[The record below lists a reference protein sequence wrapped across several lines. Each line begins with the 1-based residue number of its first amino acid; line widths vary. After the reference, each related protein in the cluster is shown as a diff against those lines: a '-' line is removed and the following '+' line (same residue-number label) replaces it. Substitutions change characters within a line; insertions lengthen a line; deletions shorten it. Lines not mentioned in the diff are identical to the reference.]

1 MSQKLWRIFTI
12 IVISVTTL
20 SLFVGGTY
28 FFERFIYTNPL
39 EKTVAQLDGVEQ
51 FTVQQNKEQL
61 LIEVQFK
68 QEGKLRP
75 SFYQLLEEV
84 ERQNKLANTD
94 LIIKIANSPDQ
105 DLGTFCSPASCRY
118 MKPSARGIHPFAGKT
133 HGLVPA
139 KGISYELDLDEQ
151 YVFLTAQKD
160 GKTGYQV
167 IKRAEKASD
176 TETPISVFTIMGEGV
191 FIMKKRLSLASA
203 QDFSLSGLS
212 GL

>member
-105 DLGTFCSPASCRY
+105 DLGTFLQS
-118 MKPSARGIHPFAGKT
+118 GKLPIYEAIST
-133 HGLVPA
+133 GEFTRLPEKLTA
-139 KGISYELDLDEQ
+139 LSRQKGISYELDLDEQ

-176 TETPISVFTIMGEGV
+176 TETPISVFTIMGEEY
-191 FIMKKRLSLASA
+191 L
-203 QDFSLSGLS
+203 
-212 GL
+212 